1 MEAGHMEFSFTPEQE
16 RLRQEVRAFLEK
28 HITDECRLDFKY
40 DRPYSADTWKLL
52 RALGERGWL
61 CPSWPREWGGIG
73 ASPLDNYVIQDEL
86 SYAFAPTPFAVIGA
100 MVVGPTLLLHG
111 TDEQKNQYLPRIA
124 HGEIEFS
131 MGYTEPQ
138 SGSDLASLNLRAD
151 DKGDFFLVN
160 GQKMF
165 STKADFANYGWVAV
179 RTDPDNPKKHKGIS
193 LVIVDLKNT
202 PGITIRPIHNMSG
215 YHSCEVFYDDVRI
228 PKENLVGDLN
238 QGFYIIGA
246 ALLFE
251 RATTVSGFHR
261 PLEAL
266 VDYVKKA
273 KRHGKPLSEDPLVR
287 RRLAEIEMKFAVT
300 GVVSRRLSWMQERKL
315 FALNEIA
322 MAKLLST
329 ELVYDLA
336 NTGMQVMGP
345 YGELQADSRYAELKG
360 WFAHMYQE
368 APHYKI
374 AGGTSEI
381 QRQIIA
387 TRGLGLPRG

>member
-1 MEAGHMEFSFTPEQE
+1 MDFSFTPEQE
-16 RLRQEVRAFLEK
+16 RLRQEVREFLQKEV
-28 HITDECRLDFKY
+28 TDESRLDFKL
-40 DRPYSADTWKLL
+40 DRPQSADTRSLL
-52 RALGERGWL
+52 RKLGERGWL
-61 CPSWPREWGGIG
+61 CSSWPREWGGIG
-73 ASPLDNYVIQDEL
+73 ATPLENYVIQDEL
-86 SYAFAPTPFAVIGA
+86 ALAFAPAPFVLIGA
-100 MVVGPTLLLHG
+100 MVVGPTLLIHG
-111 TDEQKNQYLPRIA
+111 TEEQKKEYLPRIA
-124 HGEIEFS
+124 RGEVEFS

-138 SGSDLASLNLRAD
+138 SGSDLASLSIRAE
-151 DKGDFFLVN
+151 DKGDHFLVN

-165 STKADFANYGWVAV
+165 STKADSADYGWLAV

-193 LVIVDLKNT
+193 LLIFDLKNT
-202 PGITIRPIHNMSG
+202 PGVTVRPIYNMSG

-228 PKENLVGDLN
+228 PKENLVGELN

-251 RATTVSGFHR
+251 RAVTISGFHR

-266 VDYVKKA
+266 VEYVKSA
-273 KRHGKPLSEDPLVR
+273 KRRGKPLAEDPLVR
-287 RRLAEIEMKFAVT
+287 RKLAEIEMKFAVT
-300 GVVSRRLSWMQERKL
+300 TVISRRLSWMQENKL
-315 FALNEIA
+315 FALNETA

-336 NTGMQVMGP
+336 NAGMQIMGP
-345 YGELQADSRYAELKG
+345 YGELVSESRYAELHG